1 MVKVYFVS
9 AVLAVAALNAS
20 ANAAP
25 LGGTDADAS
34 AAIFSRPPVAHPWG
48 FNADIFGH
56 LPNGVKHLLLAK
68 PGMIRRDD
76 DGNITS
82 NDDDHANGSDDDDA
96 KPVLSTQPGPVPV
109 APAAIHR
116 CPHPK
121 GSTKDNSGHGNVT
134 DDEDDNIERQGDV
147 SNGYVSDG
155 HVSEGHVSDGHVS
168 DSNNTDN
175 DTDSGN

>member
-9 AVLAVAALNAS
+9 AVLAVVALNAS

-25 LGGTDADAS
+25 LGGTDTDVS

-48 FNADIFGH
+48 FNADVFGH
-56 LPNGVKHLLLAK
+56 LPNGVKHVLLARS
-68 PGMIRRDD
+68 GIIRRDD
-76 DGNITS
+76 DGNITG
-82 NDDDHANGSDDDDA
+82 NDDDHANGSDDYDA
-96 KPVLSTQPGPVPV
+96 KPALSTQPEPVLV

-121 GSTKDNSGHGNVT
+121 GNTKDNSGHSNVT
-134 DDEDDNIERQGDV
+134 DDEDGNIEHQGDV
-147 SNGYVSDG
+147 RDIYVSG
-155 HVSEGHVSDGHVS
+155 GHVSDG
-168 DSNNTDN
+168 NNAGN